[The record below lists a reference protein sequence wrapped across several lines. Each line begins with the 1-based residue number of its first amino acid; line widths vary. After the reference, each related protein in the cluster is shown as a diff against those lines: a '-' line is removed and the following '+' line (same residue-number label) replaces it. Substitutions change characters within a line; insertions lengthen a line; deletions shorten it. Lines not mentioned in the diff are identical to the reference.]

1 MSFNRWPVVLIY
13 AAHLNRLVRKPDA
26 GLFFNAGSNRDHFST
41 KQKALPDTKNVA
53 GTNVIEIAWRLD
65 PRTGRLIVVSAEDNI
80 VKGASGQA
88 VQSMNVMCGFPET
101 VGLI

>member
-1 MSFNRWPVVLIY
+1 MIRVAGPPRYEMGTVHHLLTTIVLGTALSVR
-13 AAHLNRLVRKPDA
+13 AATAILQEDYNQW
-26 GLFFNAGSNRDHFST
+26 
-41 KQKALPDTKNVA
+41 KQAL

-65 PRTGRLIVVSAEDNI
+65 PRTGRLIVMSAEDNI

-101 VGLI
+101 SGLM

>member
-1 MSFNRWPVVLIY
+1 MLDCSSTP
-13 AAHLNRLVRKPDA
+13 AAIVTTSPPNK
-26 GLFFNAGSNRDHFST
+26 
-41 KQKALPDTKNVA
+41 KALPDTKNVA

-65 PRTGRLIVVSAEDNI
+65 PRTGRLIVMSAEDNI